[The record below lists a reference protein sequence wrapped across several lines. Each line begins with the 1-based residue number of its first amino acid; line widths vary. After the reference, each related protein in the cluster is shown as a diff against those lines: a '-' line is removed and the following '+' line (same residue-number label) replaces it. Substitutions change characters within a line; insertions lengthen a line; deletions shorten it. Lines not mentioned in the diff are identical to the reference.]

1 MRTPSGPRFY
11 VRKGDVTRDDSQQRF
26 LAQHS
31 LATLV
36 RHCFEYSS
44 YNIVSTLQG
53 HPRDCG
59 FMSVKVMLQETIR
72 NNDFE
77 PKTALQHWCDIVS
90 DSYNIVSTLQGCV
103 ALKIVV
109 ANRPV

>member
-1 MRTPSGPRFY
+1 
-11 VRKGDVTRDDSQQRF
+11 
-26 LAQHS
+26 
-31 LATLV
+31 
-36 RHCFEYSS
+36 
-44 YNIVSTLQG
+44 
-53 HPRDCG
+53 
-59 FMSVKVMLQETIR
+59 MSVKVMLQETIR

-90 DSYNIVSTLQGCV
+90 DSYNIVATLQGCV

>member
-1 MRTPSGPRFY
+1 MSVKVMLQETIRNNDFEPKTA
-11 VRKGDVTRDDSQQRF
+11 
-26 LAQHS
+26 LQHWCDIVS
-31 LATLV
+31 D
-36 RHCFEYSS
+36 S